1 MGTEKENTSEMI
13 PVSTPALTGNE
24 TAYVKDCVESGWI
37 SSSGKYIE
45 CFERDWAQY
54 CGVRHGIAVSNGTAA
69 LQIAVDALRLGPGD
83 EVIMPSFTIISCALA
98 VLRAGAV
105 PVVVDCDSDT
115 YCIDVDQASAAIT
128 SRTRAIMPV
137 HMYGHPANMD
147 ALSSLAEQHGLAIIE
162 DAAQAHG
169 SEYFSRRSSQD
180 GWRRCGGLG
189 TLSAFSFYA
198 NKLVTTGEGGMVLT
212 NDSEL
217 AERCRSLRN
226 LCFQSPRFCHDE
238 LGYNFRLTNIQA
250 AIGVAQ
256 IERITETILRKRSI
270 GAYYD
275 TLLASAST
283 LKLPSIRNWARV
295 NCWTYAIVLT
305 DEADMDAFEFAAR
318 LKEKGVDTR
327 PFFMGLHEQ
336 PVLRGRGLFRG
347 SHLPV
352 TERLYR
358 RGLYLPS
365 GQALTMTQIE
375 SVASAV
381 KDVLA

>member
-1 MGTEKENTSEMI
+1 MEMEKKNTSDMI
-13 PVSTPALTGNE
+13 PVYTPTLIGNE
-24 TAYVKDCVESGWI
+24 AAYVKDCVESGWV
-37 SSSGKYIE
+37 SSAGRYVE
-45 CFERDWAQY
+45 RFEQDWARY
-54 CGVRHGIAVSNGTAA
+54 CGMRHGVAVSSGTAA
-69 LQIAVDALRLGPGD
+69 IQIAVDALRLGPGD

-105 PVVVDCDSDT
+105 PVVVDCDPET
-115 YCIDVDQASAAIT
+115 YCIDVDQVAAAVT
-128 SRTRAIMPV
+128 PRTRAIMPV
-137 HMYGHPANMD
+137 HLYGHPANMD
-147 ALSSLAEQHGLAIIE
+147 ALLSLAEQHGLAIIE

-169 SEYFSRRSSQD
+169 SEYFSRRGVD
-180 GWRRCGGLG
+180 EGWHRCGGLG

-212 NDSEL
+212 NSAEL

-226 LCFQSPRFCHDE
+226 LCFQPRRFRHEE
-238 LGYNFRLTNIQA
+238 LGYNFRLTNVQA

-256 IERITETILRKRSI
+256 VERIAESMLSKRSI
-270 GAYYD
+270 GARYD
-275 TLLASAST
+275 ALLASVKT
-283 LKLPSIRNWARV
+283 LHLPTIRSWARV
-295 NCWTYAIVLT
+295 NCWMYAVVLT

-336 PVLRGRGLFRG
+336 PVLRARGLFQG
-347 SHLPV
+347 LHLPV

-365 GQALTMTQIE
+365 GQALTIMQIQY
-375 SVASAV
+375 VAGAV
-381 KDVLA
+381 RDVLA